1 MDGLG
6 EGCGRA
12 GGSLA
17 VAHLNRHGV
26 VAVQD
31 ALESGSIGGLLK
43 GQGRAAGNAGAGL
56 SGLAVKSFGDGQGVA
71 VGIGDGILPCKGR
84 VFLAKSCAVR
94 ADGRCSVDTDRAII
108 RYQES
113 RGQNQSG
120 ANTVGV
126 AVPVVAGLA
135 IDVNAKDVDAISDV
149 RRAQPPNG
157 SAAAVVGDTLVDAV
171 RAVVEVRQPNTIL
184 GEIAVVSGRK
194 ANLIT
199 RQQEYFRAHAIGAGG
214 KASAAAG
221 TVLVRNLNLFDDV
234 ANVRINQVVECSVQV
249 CIDAGTLVGVIVVEH
264 RRCVDVLHQQL
275 RPGATRIIGAGIR
288 ITLLHNNKIFGRAVD
303 LDFNNAAN
311 GFCAQF
317 YVCHKNSPPYSKFN
331 PCLFGV
337 PHTGYGQAVKTAECG
352 AERVLGH
359 VRAEFEIN

>member
-71 VGIGDGILPCKGR
+71 VGIDDGILPCKGR
-84 VFLAKSCAVR
+84 VLLAKSCAIR
-94 ADGRCSVDTDRAII
+94 ADGRCSVDTDRAVV
-108 RYQES
+108 RDHEC
-113 RGQNQSG
+113 RGKNESG
-120 ANTVGV
+120 ANSKGV
-126 AVPVVAGLA
+126 VVVLVVEGAIRFDVPNVVVIA
-135 IDVNAKDVDAISDV
+135 DM
-149 RRAQPPNG
+149 RRAQPPSG
-157 SAAAVVGDTLVDAV
+157 SSGAGDSDTLAV
-171 RAVVEVRQPNTIL
+171 AARAVVK
-184 GEIAVVSGRK
+184 VVKPCTVLRKIVVVAGRP
-194 ANLIT
+194 ANFIT
-199 RQQEYFRAHAIGAGG
+199 RQQEHFGAQAVGAGG
-214 KASAAAG
+214 KAAAG
-221 TVLVRNLNLFDDV
+221 TSAVLVRDFHLLNSRPDV
-234 ANVRINQVVECSVQV
+234 AVDEVVECSVQV
-249 CIDAGTLVGVIVVEH
+249 CVDLGILVGIIVAELG
-264 RRCVDVLHQQL
+264 RCVDVLHQQL
-275 RPGATRIIGAGIR
+275 RPGATRIISAGIR